1 MTTAH
6 QLIRDNMKKQLTQK
20 PTYELL
26 QLIALWAEQMRGR
39 TWGTP
44 TQLDADALDD
54 IRDAAA
60 VLQTRT
66 R

>member
-6 QLIRDNMKKQLTQK
+6 EITRDIMRKQLTQK
-20 PTYELL
+20 PTHELL
-26 QLIALWAEQMRGR
+26 QLIALWAEQMRGH

-54 IRDAAA
+54 IQDAAA